1 MDKFTAHFIPWK
13 DWNKQITILN
23 SLNKAFYREAKF
35 YSKKEPDDS
44 LFMDHE
50 FYATFGSTS
59 RDENKVIHFSA
70 KKERV
75 LGAITRS
82 GYFVIEKDL
91 WTTEAK
97 SLPRVYG
104 WVITVRAAV
113 GDTNGETII
122 KDRGS
127 NLIDAVFDAFNLDN
141 YTFNC
146 WHDAKNKWSSLPKE
160 VQEWRDEQATH
171 TDRYNIPIEMGDY
184 IAYTMKNSKY
194 VTIEKV
200 NKITETRVNGVE
212 PFKITVVRAK
222 NPDKKLGW

>member
-1 MDKFTAHFIPWK
+1 MNKFIGHFIPWK

-35 YSKKEPDDS
+35 YTKEEPDDS

-50 FYATFGSTS
+50 FITNWSVDKKIY
-59 RDENKVIHFSA
+59 FSA
-70 KKERV
+70 KKEKV

-82 GYFVIEKDL
+82 GFFTIEKDL
-91 WTTEAK
+91 WTEAK
-97 SLPRVYG
+97 NLPRVYG
-104 WVITVRAAV
+104 WMTTIRAAASDINDEV
-113 GDTNGETII
+113 IM
-122 KDRGS
+122 KDRCC
-127 NLIDAVFDAFNLDN
+127 NAVNAVFDTFNLDGYN
-141 YTFNC
+141 FNH
-146 WHDAKNKWSSLPKE
+146 WYDAKNKWTSLPKE

-171 TDRYNIPIEMGDY
+171 VDRYKIPIEMGDY
-184 IAYTMKNSKY
+184 IAYTIKDSRY

-212 PFKITVVRAK
+212 PFKITIVRAK

>member
-35 YSKKEPDDS
+35 YTKKEPDDS

-50 FYATFGSTS
+50 FYATLGSTS
-59 RDENKVIHFSA
+59 RDENKIIHFSA

-82 GYFVIEKDL
+82 GYFAIEKDL
-91 WTTEAK
+91 WPEAK

-122 KDRGS
+122 KDRGC
-127 NLIDAVFDAFNLDN
+127 NLIDAVFDAFNLDH
-141 YTFNC
+141 YTFNY

-171 TDRYNIPIEMGDY
+171 TDRYNIPIELGDY
-184 IAYTMKNSKY
+184 IAYTMKDSKY

-212 PFKITVVRAK
+212 PYKITLVRAK
-222 NPDKKLGW
+222 NPEKKLGW

>member
-1 MDKFTAHFIPWK
+1 MENKFIAHFIPWK

-35 YSKKEPDDS
+35 YTKEEPDDS

-50 FYATFGSTS
+50 FTANST
-59 RDENKVIHFSA
+59 DGEKKVYFSA

-82 GYFVIEKDL
+82 GYFTMEKDL
-91 WTTEAK
+91 WAEAK

-104 WVITVRAAV
+104 WVTAIRVAA
-113 GDTNGETII
+113 GDTNGEAIM
-122 KDRGS
+122 KDRYNYS
-127 NLIDAVFDAFNLDN
+127 VNAVFDAFNLDGYN
-141 YTFNC
+141 FNH
-146 WHDAKNKWSSLPKE
+146 WYDAKNKWSSLPKE

-171 TDRYNIPIEMGDY
+171 VDRYKVPIEMGDY
-184 IAYTMKNSKY
+184 IAYTKKDSRY

-212 PFKITVVRAK
+212 PFKITLVRAK
-222 NPDKKLGW
+222 NPNKKLGW

>member
-35 YSKKEPDDS
+35 YTKKEPDDS

-50 FYATFGSTS
+50 FYATLGSTS
-59 RDENKVIHFSA
+59 RDENKIIHFSA

-82 GYFVIEKDL
+82 GYFAIEKDL
-91 WTTEAK
+91 WPEAK

-113 GDTNGETII
+113 GDTNGEAII
-122 KDRGS
+122 NDRGS
-127 NLIDAVFDAFNLDN
+127 NLVDAVFDAFNLDN

-171 TDRYNIPIEMGDY
+171 TDRYNIPIELGDY
-184 IAYTMKNSKY
+184 IAYTMKDSKY

-212 PFKITVVRAK
+212 PYKITLVRAK
-222 NPDKKLGW
+222 NPEKKLGW

>member
-1 MDKFTAHFIPWK
+1 MEIKFIGHFIPWK

-35 YSKKEPDDS
+35 YTKEEPDDS

-50 FYATFGSTS
+50 FTTNWAIG
-59 RDENKVIHFSA
+59 EKVHFSA

-82 GYFVIEKDL
+82 GYFTMEKDL
-91 WTTEAK
+91 WAEAN
-97 SLPRVYG
+97 LPRVYG
-104 WVITVRAAV
+104 WVTTVRAAA
-113 GDTNGETII
+113 GDTDGEAIMH
-122 KDRGS
+122 DRYCNS
-127 NLIDAVFDAFNLDN
+127 VNAVFDAFNLDGYN
-141 YTFNC
+141 FN
-146 WHDAKNKWSSLPKE
+146 HFYDIKNKWSSLPKE

-171 TDRYNIPIEMGDY
+171 VDRYKIPIEMGDY
-184 IAYTMKNSKY
+184 IAYTVKDSRY

-212 PFKITVVRAK
+212 PFKITIVRAK

>member
-35 YSKKEPDDS
+35 YTKKEPDDS

-82 GYFVIEKDL
+82 GYFAIEKDL
-91 WTTEAK
+91 WAEAK

-104 WVITVRAAV
+104 WVVTVRAAV
-113 GDTNGETII
+113 GDIDGEAII
-122 KDRGS
+122 NDRGC
-127 NLIDAVFDAFNLDN
+127 NLVDAVFDKFNLDH
-141 YTFNC
+141 YTFNY

-184 IAYTMKNSKY
+184 IAYTMKDSKY